1 MRRPITLDP
10 HPGDLAYEGAWR
22 MHWNAD
28 HNDIDYIEMWDGG
41 NKIWVYRHDKR
52 REVFV
57 LVAVNTFRGFI
68 ERQS

>member
-1 MRRPITLDP
+1 
-10 HPGDLAYEGAWR
+10 